1 MLHITPKRWNF
12 KFTFSRIGQTFRG
25 KAGQHRMRT
34 AFFGG
39 TFDPVHKGHIAIA
52 QAVLDQKLADRILF
66 VPAPNP
72 PHKTEQFI
80 IPFKNR
86 YDMLSLALAG
96 HDGFELS
103 DMERLRTGKSYTID
117 SLEALSADPARG
129 EILLLIGADSLCQLH
144 TWKRPHDLVKSF
156 RIITYPRNCEA
167 PEPARLSSF
176 WSMEEVERMLASVIP
191 DAPRFPVSSTEIREM
206 LKKGDL
212 KSASAFV
219 TDRIMEYIISNHLYG
234 TGGTEKI
241 SGPAV

>member
-1 MLHITPKRWNF
+1 M
-12 KFTFSRIGQTFRG
+12 FTRSRQAFRG
-25 KAGQHRMRT
+25 KAGQYRMRT

-52 QAVLDQKLADRILF
+52 QAVLDRDMADRILF

-72 PHKTEQFI
+72 PHKTEQYI
-80 IPFKNR
+80 SPFRHR
-86 YDMLSLALAG
+86 YAMLSMAIEK
-96 HDGFELS
+96 HDRFELS
-103 DMERLRTGKSYTID
+103 DMERLRAGKSYTID

-156 RIITYPRNCEA
+156 RIVTYPRSCEA

-176 WSMEEVERMLASVIP
+176 WSMEEIERMLASVIP

-219 TDRIMEYIISNHLYG
+219 TDRIMEYITGNHLYG

>member
-1 MLHITPKRWNF
+1 
-12 KFTFSRIGQTFRG
+12 
-25 KAGQHRMRT
+25 MRT

-52 QAVLDQKLADRILF
+52 QAVLDRKLADRILF

-80 IPFKNR
+80 TPFKYR
-86 YDMLSLALAG
+86 YAMLSLAAEKHG
-96 HDGFELS
+96 EFEIS
-103 DMERLRTGKSYTID
+103 DMEQHRAGKSYTID
-117 SLEALSADPARG
+117 TLEELSADPERG

-144 TWKRPHDLVKSF
+144 TWKCPHDLVKSF
-156 RIITYPRNCEA
+156 RIVTYPRNCEA

-176 WSMEEVERMLASVIP
+176 WSMEEIERMLASVIP

-212 KSASAFV
+212 EGASAFV

-234 TGGTEKI
+234 TGGTEKN